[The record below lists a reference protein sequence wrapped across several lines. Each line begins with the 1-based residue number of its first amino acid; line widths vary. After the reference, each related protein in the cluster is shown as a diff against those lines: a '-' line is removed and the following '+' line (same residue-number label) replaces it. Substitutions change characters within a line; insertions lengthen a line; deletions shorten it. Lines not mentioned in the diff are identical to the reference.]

1 MEDVVKVGQYV
12 VIQRKD
18 FTKLHK
24 ITDRDSTVQMGRDI
38 VELKNVLNQ
47 QWFKTYKMQLSS
59 VGKKRSYNLQP
70 CENVTDWKEVLNS
83 IDSGADNRNIND
95 DGQVNKSLSPC
106 LNFFIKLSINV
117 QSFQS
122 QTLSNQEILSMRE
135 KTLDSKEIIGTLVA
149 NSKSFNEKTEFSQE
163 KYIKKKE
170 KKYFD
175 FIQIR
180 KPTIRL
186 IADIFYRQD
195 PEKPLGL
202 RIDSLSQLIS
212 YSGVNST
219 GTYLLYEAGTSGL
232 VPAALLNSMGGSG
245 DARLIHIHPGSFP
258 QKQAI
263 SALNLEEKHEKK
275 CVSVNIY
282 SVLRQYYQ
290 SSSNDA
296 EDLASITE
304 AVEHSE
310 SRKRKADDDSNG
322 VEAKRPNLG
331 EADVKL
337 ELAADVKSEVLETT
351 EEPPEVPV
359 TEIPKERKKPKWQ
372 FENEEA
378 IELLKKKVDSLVI
391 VSKEDPFNILKE
403 LVQFVHP
410 GRPVVI
416 FHTCKEILMEC
427 FASMKALDRM
437 VNVRLMSNWMRNY
450 QVLPMRTHPAVQITG
465 TSGFLLVGYTVDNKN
480 ST

>member
-1 MEDVVKVGQYV
+1 
-12 VIQRKD
+12 
-18 FTKLHK
+18 
-24 ITDRDSTVQMGRDI
+24 
-38 VELKNVLNQ
+38 
-47 QWFKTYKMQLSS
+47 
-59 VGKKRSYNLQP
+59 
-70 CENVTDWKEVLNS
+70 
-83 IDSGADNRNIND
+83 
-95 DGQVNKSLSPC
+95 
-106 LNFFIKLSINV
+106 
-117 QSFQS
+117 
-122 QTLSNQEILSMRE
+122 MRE
-135 KTLDSKEIIGTLVA
+135 KTSDSKEIIGTLVA

-232 VPAALLNSMGGSG
+232 VPAALLNSMGSSG

-290 SSSNDA
+290 SSSNGVKDP
-296 EDLASITE
+296 EVITSITE

-310 SRKRKADDDSNG
+310 SRKRKAEDDSEGANG
-322 VEAKRPNLG
+322 EAKRLNIDETVVEESETPRETIV
-331 EADVKL
+331 EA
-337 ELAADVKSEVLETT
+337 SEVAFS
-351 EEPPEVPV
+351 EP
-359 TEIPKERKKPKWQ
+359 KKLKKAKWQ
-372 FENEEA
+372 YENEEA
-378 IELLKKKVDSLVI
+378 IELLKNKVDSLVI

-403 LVQFVHP
+403 LVQFVNP

-427 FASMKALDRM
+427 YTSMKTLDRM
-437 VNVRLMSNWMRNY
+437 INVRLMSNWMRNY

-465 TSGFLLVGYTVDNKN
+465 SSGYLLVGYAVDNKN
-480 ST
+480 LS

>member
-1 MEDVVKVGQYV
+1 
-12 VIQRKD
+12 
-18 FTKLHK
+18 
-24 ITDRDSTVQMGRDI
+24 
-38 VELKNVLNQ
+38 
-47 QWFKTYKMQLSS
+47 
-59 VGKKRSYNLQP
+59 
-70 CENVTDWKEVLNS
+70 
-83 IDSGADNRNIND
+83 
-95 DGQVNKSLSPC
+95 
-106 LNFFIKLSINV
+106 
-117 QSFQS
+117 
-122 QTLSNQEILSMRE
+122 MRE
-135 KTLDSKEIIGTLVA
+135 KTSDSKEIIGTLVA

-202 RIDSLSQLIS
+202 RVDSLSQLIS

-232 VPAALLNSMGGSG
+232 VPAALLNSMGSSG

-263 SALNLEEKHEKK
+263 SALNLDEEHEKK

-290 SSSNDA
+290 SSSNGVEVPEA
-296 EDLASITE
+296 ITSITE

-310 SRKRKADDDSNG
+310 SRKRKAEDDIEGANG
-322 VEAKRPNLG
+322 EAKRPNID
-331 EADVKL
+331 EK
-337 ELAADVKSEVLETT
+337 AAEKSEEKTSET
-351 EEPPEVPV
+351 PEVAAVEAPDAF
-359 TEIPKERKKPKWQ
+359 TEPKERKKPKWQ
-372 FENEEA
+372 YENEEA
-378 IELLKKKVDSLVI
+378 IELLKNKVDSLVI

-427 FASMKALDRM
+427 FASMKSLDRM
-437 VNVRLMSNWMRNY
+437 INVRLMTNWMRNY

-465 TSGFLLVGYTVDNKN
+465 SSGYLLVGYTVDNKN
-480 ST
+480 SS